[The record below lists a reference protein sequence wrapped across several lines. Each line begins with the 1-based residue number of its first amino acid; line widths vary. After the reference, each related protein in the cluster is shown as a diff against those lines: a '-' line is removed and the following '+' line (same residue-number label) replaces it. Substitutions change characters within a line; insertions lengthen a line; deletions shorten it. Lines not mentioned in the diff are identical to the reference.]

1 MYIDLVQTS
10 GLRGGYA
17 TCNGGGCPAI
27 DVIEEFG
34 TSVGSESLVPT
45 GLDVSFLF
53 SQGALIYDYNAT
65 PAISF
70 RQGPMQFIFTP
81 IYN

>member
-53 SQGALIYDYNAT
+53 
-65 PAISF
+65 
-70 RQGPMQFIFTP
+70 
-81 IYN
+81 